1 MLQVIPDLSQSH
13 IHAHST
19 LMIKEKSLVTIKLF
33 LDCAK
38 SAVSTFEQVNIF
50 YDTTLFHWL
59 VSNTCITECYFV
71 QNQDCY
77 IYNTTKIAD
86 LAQPRKCSDFSLW
99 EGP

>member
-13 IHAHST
+13 IHAHSINP
-19 LMIKEKSLVTIKLF
+19 LMTKEVVTIKLF

-38 SAVSTFEQVNIF
+38 SAVSTFEQVNILWHNIISLASEQHL
-50 YDTTLFHWL
+50 YDRALFCSEPRL
-59 VSNTCITECYFV
+59 L
-71 QNQDCY
+71 
-77 IYNTTKIAD
+77 YNTTKIAD